1 MKSIKNSHSN
11 KSTLIIPAVDIKDG
25 KCVQLVQGEPG
36 TEQVIIENPHKV
48 AKDWENR
55 GAQILHVIDLDGAF
69 GDNEKNVEVIKK
81 ILSEVN
87 VPIQMGGGIRTKE
100 DAIRLLEMG
109 INKVI
114 LGTIAIKNPENV
126 KELSKEYGS
135 ERIIVALDSK
145 DSKVVVKGWTE
156 KTSKNAPEY
165 GKIFEKYGAGG
176 ILFTNVD
183 YEGLL
188 KGFDVAPL
196 LELLNAVNIPVIYSG
211 GITSIEDIKKVS
223 KTDAAGVVVGSALY
237 KGRINFEDALQ
248 YQNVTD

>member
-1 MKSIKNSHSN
+1 MKNIENSISD
-11 KSTLIIPAVDIKDG
+11 KSTLIIPAVDIKEG

-36 TEQVIIENPHKV
+36 TEQVVIENPNEV

-55 GAQILHVIDLDGAF
+55 GAHILHIIDLNGAF

-81 ILSEVN
+81 ILTEVN

-109 INKVI
+109 VNKVI
-114 LGTIAIKNPENV
+114 LGTMAIENPENV
-126 KELSKEYGS
+126 KELSEEFGS
-135 ERIIVALDSK
+135 ERIVVALDSK

-156 KTSKNAPEY
+156 KTSKSAPEY
-165 GKIFEKYGAGG
+165 GKIFEECGAGG

-188 KGFDVAPL
+188 KGFDVDPL
-196 LELLNAVNIPVIYSG
+196 LELLNVVNIPVIYSG
-211 GITSIEDIKKVS
+211 GITSLEDIKKVS
-223 KTDAAGVVVGSALY
+223 ETDAAGVVVGSALY
-237 KGRINFEDALQ
+237 KGKINFEDALK
-248 YQNVTD
+248 YQNII